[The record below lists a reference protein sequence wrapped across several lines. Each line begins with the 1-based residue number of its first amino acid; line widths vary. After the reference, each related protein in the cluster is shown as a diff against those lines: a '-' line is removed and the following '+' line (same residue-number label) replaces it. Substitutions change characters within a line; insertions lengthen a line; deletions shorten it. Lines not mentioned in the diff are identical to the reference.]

1 MNRLE
6 EARTRLESAIAECD
20 QVAERLNQLPDDTP
34 VEVVEAHQERFQD
47 MLKTAQRARDDF
59 ERQAAIS
66 EARKATLP
74 VGADAEQPGDG
85 TVREDAVQERE
96 ATPAIWTPATQARSA
111 SPRMSVGREP
121 FTYVKDPTGRRSY
134 FRDLVNSRLGDRE
147 SNERLHRHARE
158 VAVERRDLSSTDG
171 VGGEFV
177 PPLWLMDEY
186 TEVIRMGR
194 PFANAVN
201 QRPLPPGTDSIS
213 IPKVLTGS
221 SIAAQADL
229 GAVSETDPTTGSV
242 TVPVRTL
249 AGQVD
254 VARQVIDRQPIFDDL
269 LFADLIADYNLRL
282 DLQVLTGSGS
292 GANAKGVLSD
302 SNRITVTYTDASPTV
317 GELYSKIQDAIQQ
330 IVTNRGLP
338 PTLLVVHPRRWG
350 WIAAASDSSGRPL
363 IVPNGAAL
371 NSPGSAGGGV
381 TDLGRTGFNLAGLD
395 VLVDANI
402 PTNQGAGTNEDV
414 ILVTRASDLWL
425 MEDAPVKTRT
435 DESVLSG
442 NLTVRLQAW
451 NYFAFTSERYSKA
464 TAQISGTGL
473 VAPTF

>member
-1 MNRLE
+1 MNKLE
-6 EARTRLESAIAECD
+6 EARTRLEKAVEEMDLISD
-20 QVAERLNQLPDDTP
+20 RLNALPDDSP
-34 VEVVEAHQERFQD
+34 VEIVEAHQERFND
-47 MLKTAQRARDDF
+47 CKTLAKRAKADF
-59 ERQAAIS
+59 ERQAQIN

-74 VGADAEQPGDG
+74 EGAYDEQPGDG
-85 TVREDAVQERE
+85 TDADESTPVAQRTTVTPQITYRTPSSARVSVVSE
-96 ATPAIWTPATQARSA
+96 AL
-111 SPRMSVGREP
+111 
-121 FTYVKDPTGRRSY
+121 TYVKDPTGRRSY
-134 FRDLVNSRLGDRE
+134 FRDLVNARLGDRE
-147 SNERLHRHARE
+147 SNDRLHRHARE

-213 IPKVLTGS
+213 IPKILTGS

-282 DLQVLTGSGS
+282 DLQCLTGSGS

-302 SNRITVTYTDASPTV
+302 TNRITVTYTDASPTV

-338 PTLLVVHPRRWG
+338 PNLIVVHPRRWG

-363 IVPNGAAL
+363 IVPSGASL

-381 TDLGRTGFNLAGLD
+381 TDIGRTGFNLAGLD
-395 VLVDANI
+395 VVVDANL

-414 ILVTRASDLWL
+414 ILVTRSSDLWL

-451 NYFAFTSERYSKA
+451 NYFAFTSERYSKS

>member
-1 MNRLE
+1 MNKLE
-6 EARTRLESAIAECD
+6 EARTRLEKAIEEMD
-20 QVAERLNQLPDDTP
+20 LISDRLNALPDDSP
-34 VEVVEAHQERFQD
+34 VEIVEAHQERFND
-47 MLKTAQRARDDF
+47 CKVLAKRAKSDF
-59 ERQAAIS
+59 ERQAQIN

-74 VGADAEQPGDG
+74 EGAYDEQPGDG
-85 TVREDAVQERE
+85 TTDTDEPAPVAQRTTV
-96 ATPAIWTPATQARSA
+96 TPQITYRTP
-111 SPRMSVGREP
+111 SPRVSIVSEAL
-121 FTYVKDPTGRRSY
+121 TYVKDPTGRRSY
-134 FRDLVNSRLGDRE
+134 FRDLVNARLGDRE
-147 SNERLHRHARE
+147 SNDRLHRHARE

-213 IPKVLTGS
+213 IPKILTGS
-221 SIAAQADL
+221 SVAAQADL

-282 DLQVLTGSGS
+282 DLQCLTGSGS

-363 IVPNGAAL
+363 IVPTGAAL

-435 DESVLSG
+435 DESVLSN
-442 NLTVRLQAW
+442 NLTIRLQAW
-451 NYFAFTSERYSKA
+451 NYFGFTSERYSKS